1 MGECLRRTRRGRWP
15 RTPHVHP
22 VEDGS
27 TLAQRPVCVTADG
40 CGSVNAPSATAS
52 LLHFCFLLFSLPLP
66 QMMFGI
72 QESALHQVRGPVT
85 ALKEEP
91 LGAAN
96 HLHHAARSW
105 MQAPMIEHVG

>member
-1 MGECLRRTRRGRWP
+1 
-15 RTPHVHP
+15 
-22 VEDGS
+22 
-27 TLAQRPVCVTADG
+27 
-40 CGSVNAPSATAS
+40 
-52 LLHFCFLLFSLPLP
+52 
-66 QMMFGI
+66 MMFGI